1 MPPRHALPA
10 LTDDLTWTL
19 IIAATLALGLPLLI
33 AASHFVMNCQDH
45 NGWLTTAP
53 STPEHRDN
61 PLGRVDKRLH
71 GNTEGRRTLQN
82 CTRRNDL
89 RTSLGREE

>member
-33 AASHFVMNCQDH
+33 AASHFVMN
-45 NGWLTTAP
+45 
-53 STPEHRDN
+53 
-61 PLGRVDKRLH
+61 
-71 GNTEGRRTLQN
+71 
-82 CTRRNDL
+82 
-89 RTSLGREE
+89 